1 MIARDCLILQI
12 TIVTGI
18 VIHETTHYNLTLEER
33 LEIEKTTVHWLPYK
47 RILFNELQGG
57 EIVEICWQERP
68 RAIEEFPDG
77 WWTRKSLAWLLSRR
91 PTRSGFITHDNIYS
105 CLRLGEERLKGRFV
119 IHIFVAVYL
128 FIALAFICD
137 KYFLP
142 TVEVICQK
150 LNLTQ
155 VSFIYF

>member
-1 MIARDCLILQI
+1 MTDLKSKKIRFDFCVTI
-12 TIVTGI
+12 T
-18 VIHETTHYNLTLEER
+18 YQ
-33 LEIEKTTVHWLPYK
+33 
-47 RILFNELQGG
+47 LF
-57 EIVEICWQERP
+57 
-68 RAIEEFPDG
+68 
-77 WWTRKSLAWLLSRR
+77 
-91 PTRSGFITHDNIYS
+91 S
-105 CLRLGEERLKGRFV
+105 CLLLGEERLKGRFV

-155 VSFIYF
+155 VSSNLILCFPNWDQKIAARLRLIATRGKIS

>member
-1 MIARDCLILQI
+1 MTSII
-12 TIVTGI
+12 TNSKFNKICFNYYVTI
-18 VIHETTHYNLTLEER
+18 T
-33 LEIEKTTVHWLPYK
+33 YK
-47 RILFNELQGG
+47 Y
-57 EIVEICWQERP
+57 P
-68 RAIEEFPDG
+68 
-77 WWTRKSLAWLLSRR
+77 
-91 PTRSGFITHDNIYS
+91 S
-105 CLRLGEERLKGRFV
+105 CHRLGEERLKGRFV

-155 VSFIYF
+155 VSLIYF